1 METSVDEQQMKD
13 DNVPNA
19 ESVFIGAVNHCE
31 RGTIGTRRNKR
42 RNVDQRAGKEETER
56 ALEGL
61 QRETGPPR
69 GCSAHYCSLSWREP
83 LGGPGSNRKQAR
95 PDACPRARR
104 AANGAGTEG
113 TALPIFLLRN
123 NSRK

>member
-31 RGTIGTRRNKR
+31 RGTTGTRRKKR

-69 GCSAHYCSLSWREP
+69 AARRS
-83 LGGPGSNRKQAR
+83 RKQQKT
-95 PDACPRARR
+95 ARR
-104 AANGAGTEG
+104 TAFADSTGAAGRVSTCAGGRRT
-113 TALPIFLLRN
+113 
-123 NSRK
+123 